1 MRTGKGFVISMST
14 ILVFITVV
22 WFAVFYAGNVGRS
35 EANALET
42 YRVLKAGFVVDDL
55 VYDLN
60 QMLGTSVDVNKGLA
74 FTVIEFRDIIPSD
87 VNKMQLL
94 DWNSFVDGN
103 YAARQNASIRLGIE
117 RLVDKKTEIVF
128 SNDLQYD
135 YAYGLDQNFVLVR
148 KGNGSNTNAITYDI
162 NVFVQGARLD
172 ASTPWTCDSTGDVN
186 VNLRYLD
193 SYGESENSL
202 NCKQDPAGIY
212 VYTFTFQ
219 SLGGSLVVSFGNID
233 GNSNAAKVR
242 NTIESTG
249 VSVASSIRAE
259 FASEAGGISWFYD
272 ADLNYVQQDVNLN
285 RKFELGRA

>member
-1 MRTGKGFVISMST
+1 
-14 ILVFITVV
+14 
-22 WFAVFYAGNVGRS
+22 
-35 EANALET
+35 
-42 YRVLKAGFVVDDL
+42 
-55 VYDLN
+55 
-60 QMLGTSVDVNKGLA
+60 LA